1 MSLVFFFFFT
11 PPPIFS
17 RIEPFFS
24 YTIVKTR
31 ILHSVKTYSFYACAC
46 IAVFAVRKLTTTFA
60 DSFFPRRKVF
70 ARYLFHF
77 TGNQTYFFHSSQC
90 SHVRYFFFF
99 NRIKRQLNLFRV
111 TGVRFFIVIE
121 YC

>member
-1 MSLVFFFFFT
+1 MSLVFFFHTTANFFPDRT
-11 PPPIFS
+11 S
-17 RIEPFFS
+17 FS

-31 ILHSVKTYSFYACAC
+31 ILHSVKTCSFYACAC
-46 IAVFAVRKLTTTFA
+46 IIVFAVRKLTMTFA

-70 ARYLFHF
+70 ARYFFHL

-99 NRIKRQLNLFRV
+99 NGIKRQLNLFRV